1 MISPFSRCKMPCQ
14 YYSAIRNDI
23 IFIVLPPSYQGSA
36 RDAMQTKYIYFNTM
50 IIACCYFYCIA
61 ITTLLIVLHCHY
73 PLAVVIAIEHHIFV
87 HRHVR
92 AFLLMTATNCHQ
104 VLSTGKLGAN
114 RSTVTAVFTWNT
126 VIFFG
131 TRIFEEYPLSVTDH
145 RASLTT
151 VAIKAANTTGILV
164 I

>member
-1 MISPFSRCKMPCQ
+1 MPCQ

-92 AFLLMTATNCHQ
+92 AFLLMQ
-104 VLSTGKLGAN
+104 IPLRK
-114 RSTVTAVFTWNT
+114 
-126 VIFFG
+126 VIRFIQ
-131 TRIFEEYPLSVTDH
+131 RASALKRVIMQPQPLSIPIRCHDFCPILDTIV
-145 RASLTT
+145 S
-151 VAIKAANTTGILV
+151 NTKNFSTFFV
-164 I
+164 PV

>member
-14 YYSAIRNDI
+14 YYSAIWNDI

-73 PLAVVIAIEHHIFV
+73 PLAIVIAIEHHIFV

-92 AFLLMTATNCHQ
+92 AFLLMSSSAIHAVIESAYHTFEALPFSSSNKFSNAFKTPSFWLPIHSGISSSESNTFG
-104 VLSTGKLGAN
+104 SIRTGPP
-114 RSTVTAVFTWNT
+114 V
-126 VIFFG
+126 
-131 TRIFEEYPLSVTDH
+131 
-145 RASLTT
+145 
-151 VAIKAANTTGILV
+151 
-164 I
+164 

>member
-1 MISPFSRCKMPCQ
+1 MPCQ
-14 YYSAIRNDI
+14 YYSAIRNNI

-92 AFLLMTATNCHQ
+92 AFLLMNSQC
-104 VLSTGKLGAN
+104 
-114 RSTVTAVFTWNT
+114 
-126 VIFFG
+126 
-131 TRIFEEYPLSVTDH
+131 
-145 RASLTT
+145 
-151 VAIKAANTTGILV
+151 
-164 I
+164 